1 MSKLFSL
8 EDWQQARR
16 QDIEKVLHSYLG
28 PDSEIQ
34 AARLLEAMRYA
45 TLGGGKRLRA
55 LLVYAT
61 GEAFGGNA
69 SQLDPV
75 AAAVEFM
82 HAYSLVHDDMPA
94 MDNDDLRRGRPTC
107 HKAFDEATAML
118 TGDALQSLAFACCC
132 DERLSDSKQ
141 ARLVK
146 TLADAVGVNGMA
158 GGQAIDLQSVGQT
171 LDIAA
176 LQRMHHLK
184 TGALICASI
193 RMGAIAAGQSDRQ
206 ILEALDR
213 YAQSI
218 GLAFQVHDDVLD
230 VTADTTTLGKTQGAD
245 MALDKPTYPALL
257 GLEEARRKAAD
268 LIDNALE
275 ALNAVP
281 FNTAALSALAQ
292 YVIRRAH

>member
-16 QDIEKVLHSYLG
+16 QDIEKVLESYLV
-28 PDSEIQ
+28 PNSETQ

-132 DERLSDSKQ
+132 DERLSGGKQ

-171 LDIAA
+171 LDLAA

-206 ILEALDR
+206 ILEALDH

>member
-1 MSKLFSL
+1 MISSFSL
-8 EDWQQARR
+8 EDWQHSRR
-16 QDIEKVLHSYLG
+16 QHIEAVLDTRLT
-28 PDSEIQ
+28 PTSETR
-34 AARLLEAMRYA
+34 AERLLEAMRYA

-61 GEAFGGNA
+61 GEAFGGKE
-69 SQLDPV
+69 SQLDPA

-107 HKAFDEATAML
+107 HKAYDEATAML

-132 DERLSDSKQ
+132 EPSLTSTQQ
-141 ARLVK
+141 AELVK
-146 TLADAVGVNGMA
+146 TLAQSAGINGMA
-158 GGQAIDLQSVGQT
+158 GGQAIDLGAVGQT
-171 LDIAA
+171 LDLTA
-176 LQRMHHLK
+176 LETMHYLK
-184 TGALICASI
+184 TGALIQASV
-193 RMGAIAAGQSDRQ
+193 RMGAIAAGQTDNRV
-206 ILEALDR
+206 LDALDH

-218 GLAFQVHDDVLD
+218 GLAFQVQDDVLD

-245 MALDKPTYPALL
+245 MALNKPTYPALL
-257 GLEEARRKAAD
+257 GLEEARHKAAA
-268 LIDNALE
+268 LIDNALD